1 MISLIGFSSLC
12 LSTIFSFVV
21 LIPYS
26 ILKINVKYLLFIFRS
41 STILI
46 CISFVSLIFAYVT
59 SDFSNFNVFQNSH
72 SNKPLI
78 YKITGAWGNHEG
90 SILLWICMISI
101 YGFFYSI
108 FAKSVNNFKDYTGIE
123 YIASMNQTHSDVV
136 TFVKS
141 SAVYDSDG
149 IYTEEP
155 KLGLVVQTADCMPIL
170 LSDKKRI
177 GAIHSGWR
185 GLKNNILEKAIRKFD
200 VNELSISIGPHAQ
213 SCCYEVKEDVKK
225 YFNDY
230 TELRD
235 GMFFLNMSKALKDL
249 SEKEG
254 FQVEVSSICT
264 ICNSSYNSYREN
276 KTTARQFGVIW
287 K

>member
-1 MISLIGFSSLC
+1 MIVSKLISKALFSDK
-12 LSTIFSFVV
+12 
-21 LIPYS
+21 S
-26 ILKINVKYLLFIFRS
+26 I
-41 STILI
+41 
-46 CISFVSLIFAYVT
+46 
-59 SDFSNFNVFQNSH
+59 
-72 SNKPLI
+72 
-78 YKITGAWGNHEG
+78 
-90 SILLWICMISI
+90 
-101 YGFFYSI
+101 
-108 FAKSVNNFKDYTGIE
+108 KSVNNLKDYAGIE
-123 YIASMNQTHSDVV
+123 YIASMNQTHSDVI

-141 SAVYDSDG
+141 SEVYDSDG
-149 IYTEEP
+149 IYTEKP

-177 GAIHSGWR
+177 GAIHCGWR
-185 GLKNNILEKAIRKFD
+185 GLKNNIVEKAIKKFD
-200 VNELSISIGPHAQ
+200 VKNLSIAIGPHAQ

-235 GMFFLNMSKALKDL
+235 GMFFLNMSKVLKDL

-254 FQVEVSSICT
+254 FEVEISSICT

-276 KTTARQFGVIW
+276 KTTRRQFGVIW

>member
-1 MISLIGFSSLC
+1 MIESK
-12 LSTIFSFVV
+12 
-21 LIPYS
+21 LIP
-26 ILKINVKYLLFIFRS
+26 KALF
-41 STILI
+41 
-46 CISFVSLIFAYVT
+46 
-59 SDFSNFNVFQNSH
+59 SDKSV
-72 SNKPLI
+72 
-78 YKITGAWGNHEG
+78 
-90 SILLWICMISI
+90 
-101 YGFFYSI
+101 
-108 FAKSVNNFKDYTGIE
+108 KSVNNLKDYAGIE

-141 SAVYDSDG
+141 SEVYNSDG
-149 IYTEEP
+149 
-155 KLGLVVQTADCMPIL
+155 TADCMPIL

-185 GLKNNILEKAIRKFD
+185 GLKNNILEKAIKKFD

-235 GMFFLNMSKALKDL
+235 GMFFLNMSKVLKDL

-254 FQVEVSSICT
+254 FQIEVSSICT

-276 KTTARQFGVIW
+276 KTSARQFGVIW